1 MKYLKKLQGETKMAL
16 AVEEHST
23 KDPKFVQ
30 PKGQLRM
37 KMTRCSTAQNQTCDK
52 ETPFIQYLCLP

>member
-1 MKYLKKLQGETKMAL
+1 MAL